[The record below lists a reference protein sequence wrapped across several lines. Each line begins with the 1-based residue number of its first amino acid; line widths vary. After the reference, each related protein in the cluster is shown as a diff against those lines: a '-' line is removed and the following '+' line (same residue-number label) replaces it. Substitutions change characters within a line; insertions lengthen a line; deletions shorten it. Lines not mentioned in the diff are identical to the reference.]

1 MKKLTYAE
9 AIREAM
15 RTKMSEDDKVLI
27 FGEDVGA

>member
-27 FGEDVGA
+27 LGKT